1 MHSYSNPAC
10 GWSKILWAIPQKQIS
25 FFKHDLG
32 LELQEFYSK
41 LTLTDRQMSSQYTL
55 YRTLVLCMA

>member
-41 LTLTDRQMSSQYTL
+41 LTLRDRQTSS
-55 YRTLVLCMA
+55 